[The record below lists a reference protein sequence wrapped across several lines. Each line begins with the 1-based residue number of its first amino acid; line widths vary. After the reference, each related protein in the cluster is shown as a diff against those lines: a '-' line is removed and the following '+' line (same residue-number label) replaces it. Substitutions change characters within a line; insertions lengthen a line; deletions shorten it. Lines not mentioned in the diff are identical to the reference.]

1 MFICDL
7 PDDSADL
14 EVAGTDP
21 LAGTVTGRPAPP
33 CGVSQRR
40 ITFTAGRRYP
50 GIQGPRH
57 WLRSSPDGSRI
68 AFLMKDDAGIVQLLT
83 VSPSGGEPRQL
94 THAPWSIAS
103 CFTWSS
109 DGRRIA
115 CVVDLP
121 E

>member
-21 LAGTVTGRPAPP
+21 VTGRPAPP